1 MPMHLTTAPEL
12 AAEVPGCA
20 QEQLDRLARSVEAR
34 RQQLEEDIN
43 AYIARKQD
51 ELRQYE
57 SEVGGE
63 PRAFLR
69 LSGLRLSIP
78 IPTLPGAGRT
88 GQQSTMTV
96 AAIDCSRL
104 TRPSL

>member
-1 MPMHLTTAPEL
+1 MHLSTTPRL

-34 RQQLEEDIN
+34 RLQLEEDIN

-51 ELRQYE
+51 ELRRYE
-57 SEVGGE
+57 SEVGVS
-63 PRAFLR
+63 PSPHAFLR
-69 LSGLRLSIP
+69 TDTRTSGCGHGICD
-78 IPTLPGAGRT
+78 GDGD
-88 GQQSTMTV
+88 GDDD
-96 AAIDCSRL
+96 DCCSRRL

>member
-1 MPMHLTTAPEL
+1 MHLHGAPNL
-12 AAEVPGCA
+12 AAEVPGFSR
-20 QEQLDRLARSVEAR
+20 EQLDRLARSVEAR

-57 SEVGGE
+57 SEVCTHRTA
-63 PRAFLR
+63 PHRTAR
-69 LSGLRLSIP
+69 IP
-78 IPTLPGAGRT
+78 APTLAGVEP
-88 GQQSTMTV
+88 SL
-96 AAIDCSRL
+96 SRL